1 MAERR
6 NGFKNVDFAGVRR
19 QQGTKRPVRCS
30 GLALAFACAPFAAS
44 AQPAAPPA
52 PIAISARLDA
62 SPGETRLIF
71 TLNSCVKAE
80 SYVLDHPA
88 RAIVDL
94 PEVNFQIDP
103 TAGPKPPEPHKKS
116 HKRLA
121 RQTVEVS
128 GLVASYRFGRLSPG
142 KSRIVID
149 LAGPAEVVFATC
161 APAAPGTSELRLA
174 LAPQAE
180 AAFRTAARAGAEKQ
194 AAAAPAPE
202 AALQANPA
210 DTQKTSGETQKP
222 IVVLDPGHG
231 GVDTGALGRDHTV
244 EKFLVLDFAKV
255 LALRLREE
263 GHYQVVLTREDDT
276 FVPLGERVRL
286 ARDLHAALFVSLH
299 ADALAG
305 GGDAVQ
311 GATVYTVS
319 DRASDA
325 EAARVA
331 EHENKADSAA
341 GVEAREDASDVNDI
355 LFDLTRRETRAY
367 SHVFAHSLSEY
378 WKVAARLNKN
388 PRRSAGFVVLKAP
401 DVPSVLLELG
411 YLSNDADTADL
422 TSPVWREKAAAQ
434 VVRAIDAFFAASQA
448 GTGQAGSSPPGK
460 SAAPA
465 RDGALKATQSNGN

>member
-1 MAERR
+1 MDFGGIRR
-6 NGFKNVDFAGVRR
+6 KWL
-19 QQGTKRPVRCS
+19 PVRNY
-30 GLALAFACAPFAAS
+30 GLALVFACAPFSAAS

-62 SPGETRLIF
+62 GVRETKLIF
-71 TLNSCVKAE
+71 VLNDCVKVE

-103 TAGPKPPEPHKKS
+103 TAGLKPPEPHKR
-116 HKRLA
+116 HA
-121 RQTVEVS
+121 RPTTETSGQVS
-128 GLVASYRFGRLSPG
+128 NLVTSYRFGRLAPG

-149 LAGPAEVVFATC
+149 LSGPAEMVSATC
-161 APAAPGTSELRLA
+161 APAAPGISELKLT

-180 AAFRTAARAGAEKQ
+180 GAFRTAARAGAEKQ
-194 AAAAPAPE
+194 AAAAPPPE
-202 AALQANPA
+202 AAPQVGADDIKSPA
-210 DTQKTSGETQKP
+210 EGQRP

-231 GVDTGALGRDHTV
+231 GVDTGALGRDHIL

-255 LALRLREE
+255 LAAKLREN

-276 FVPLGERVRL
+276 FVPLGERVRM

-367 SHVFAHSLSEY
+367 SHVFARSLSEY

-434 VVRAIDAFFAASQA
+434 VARAIDSFFAPSQTGTSQTGTSQA
-448 GTGQAGSSPPGK
+448 AKTAA
-460 SAAPA
+460 SAH
-465 RDGALKATQSNGN
+465 DGALKATQSSGN